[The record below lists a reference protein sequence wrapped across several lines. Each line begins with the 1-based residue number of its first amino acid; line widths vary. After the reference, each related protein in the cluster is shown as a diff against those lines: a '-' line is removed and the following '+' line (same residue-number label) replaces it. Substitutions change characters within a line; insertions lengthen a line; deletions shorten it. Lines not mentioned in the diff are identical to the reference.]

1 MQKERAREFIKDKF
15 AQITVHEKKT
25 FNDNIFKNFVEL
37 FDLKEPLRIG
47 SYISKENEVSSE
59 QINNYILE
67 KGSELF
73 LPKIYENQKLKKIK
87 FFRFFKND
95 SLIKGKYNLLEP
107 KSLRKPIKP
116 NYLDFIIIPVRAI
129 NKGNKRLGFGGGF
142 YDRSLKNVDKLKF
155 LSLCYEFQ
163 LNLSFKADSHDLELT
178 TLIYPGGY
186 FKKA

>member
-1 MQKERAREFIKDKF
+1 MESSSSECKNERAREFIKDKF
-15 AQITVHEKKT
+15 AQITEHEKD

-87 FFRFFKND
+87 FF
-95 SLIKGKYNLLEP
+95 
-107 KSLRKPIKP
+107 
-116 NYLDFIIIPVRAI
+116 DF
-129 NKGNKRLGFGGGF
+129 
-142 YDRSLKNVDKLKF
+142 LKM
-155 LSLCYEFQ
+155 
-163 LNLSFKADSHDLELT
+163 
-178 TLIYPGGY
+178 TL
-186 FKKA
+186 